1 MPPSIAHAETDPQI
15 LDCYETM
22 AYLRPHLERDAF
34 VARVRMQ
41 SETGYKLAALRDDS
55 GAVRCVAGYRVLQQ
69 LHYGGVL
76 YVDDLSTQESERSR
90 GHGNAMLDWLVE
102 QARGMGLDELQLDSG
117 VQRFDAH
124 RFYFRKRMRISSYHF
139 RLAL

>member
-1 MPPSIAHAETDPQI
+1 MPILITLALSDREI
-15 LDCYETM
+15 LDCFETM
-22 AYLRPHLERDAF
+22 TYLRPHLARDEF
-34 VARVRMQ
+34 VDRVRLQ
-41 SETGYKLAALRDDS
+41 TKSGYLLAALRDD

-76 YVDDLSTQESERSR
+76 YVDDLSTAERDRSK
-90 GHGNAMLDWLVE
+90 GYGNAMLDWLVE
-102 QARGMGLDELQLDSG
+102 QAREMKLNELHLDSG

-124 RFYFRKRMRISSYHF
+124 RFYFRKRMHISSYHF